1 MMCIWLFLVPCLDP
15 LLHKLKLECGWK
27 HPLHRLHRWIYQGLE
42 DLRVW
47 LCRLDSKS
55 LSKGLGSLCLPKHCN
70 VRQVFDCRELYC
82 PFGTFWSPNYL
93 CFSFVNELIV
103 LWRIYFA
110 PSLSVFFASALICCT
125 SVLRIYVN
133 NTGVGQY
140 KWFCKPECTD
150 GSNGNR
156 ISHGWPVSARVPM
169 LWFCSLPRCHCILF
183 INCTPNSLPDYALL
197 PPIMSVDNT

>member
-1 MMCIWLFLVPCLDP
+1 MYFLPQNFVILVSLESCFPQLGVWILSSLVLLQDGFDRNLCFKLCFILLMMCIWLFLVPCLDP

-82 PFGTFWSPNYL
+82 PFGTFWSPNDL

-110 PSLSVFFASALICCT
+110 TRDACFWVYASLK
-125 SVLRIYVN
+125 RIYVK
-133 NTGVGQY
+133 NTGIVP
-140 KWFCKPECTD
+140 CKC
-150 GSNGNR
+150 
-156 ISHGWPVSARVPM
+156 V
-169 LWFCSLPRCHCILF
+169 L
-183 INCTPNSLPDYALL
+183 
-197 PPIMSVDNT
+197 